1 MRGVVP
7 TGMKWNAVE
16 WWMEYC
22 GTRAGI
28 PLVSPPP
35 LLIRFFPLP
44 PSSFFLSFSSFP
56 PPPSLS
62 LTGPPISRP
71 SLCPLRF
78 LSLLTCGTSRNLSI
92 IIVSR
97 ARALL
102 RLSLASSLFPR
113 CLSLSAQFVRP
124 YLDLLEILAVF
135 TRLFGGIKIIEISS
149 NYPFEST

>member
-1 MRGVVP
+1 MV
-7 TGMKWNAVE
+7 
-16 WWMEYC
+16 EYC

-28 PLVSPPP
+28 PLVFPP

-44 PSSFFLSFSSFP
+44 PLFFLSFSSFP

-135 TRLFGGIKIIEISS
+135 TRLFGGIKIIENVEYRYEISS

>member
-1 MRGVVP
+1 MVDGILR
-7 TGMKWNAVE
+7 
-16 WWMEYC
+16 Y
-22 GTRAGI
+22 TRRHSSCL
-28 PLVSPPP
+28 PSPPP
-35 LLIRFFPLP
+35 YSIL
-44 PSSFFLSFSSFP
+44 PSSPPLFFLSFSSFP

-135 TRLFGGIKIIEISS
+135 TRLFGGIKIIENVEYRIYEISP

>member
-1 MRGVVP
+1 MVDGILR
-7 TGMKWNAVE
+7 
-16 WWMEYC
+16 Y
-22 GTRAGI
+22 TRRHSSCLPFPPPYSI
-28 PLVSPPP
+28 LPSPPS
-35 LLIRFFPLP
+35 LL
-44 PSSFFLSFSSFP
+44 SFFLFFP
-56 PPPSLS
+56 PSPLPLFN
-62 LTGPPISRP
+62 GAPISRP

-135 TRLFGGIKIIEISS
+135 TRLFGGIKIIENVEYRIYEISP

>member
-1 MRGVVP
+1 MVDGILR
-7 TGMKWNAVE
+7 
-16 WWMEYC
+16 Y
-22 GTRAGI
+22 TRRHSSCLPFPPPYSI
-28 PLVSPPP
+28 LPSPP
-35 LLIRFFPLP
+35 L
-44 PSSFFLSFSSFP
+44 FFLSFFLFFP
-56 PPPSLS
+56 PSPLPLFN
-62 LTGPPISRP
+62 GAPISRP
-71 SLCPLRF
+71 SPCPLRF